1 MCVCAV
7 RVCMLVLC
15 DNAIGRGRRTPTS
28 TSTSA
33 LTAGVQKSKIVTN
46 SIYCIY
52 SALSVHKCRNSARR
66 GCRGS
71 EEKRGGSKGGSCRSW
86 WARYALRRVRVC
98 AAAAAC
104 KMFLLTRR
112 HSLLGPEKRVEG
124 GKEERYR
131 QRDRHSVRHRGTASS
146 SK

>member
-1 MCVCAV
+1 
-7 RVCMLVLC
+7 MLVLC

-52 SALSVHKCRNSARR
+52 NALSVHKCRNSATR

-71 EEKRGGSKGGSCRSW
+71 GEKGGEGVGVAVAAGGRVTRC
-86 WARYALRRVRVC
+86 AACEYALLR
-98 AAAAAC
+98 
-104 KMFLLTRR
+104 LLA
-112 HSLLGPEKRVEG
+112 KCFC
-124 GKEERYR
+124 
-131 QRDRHSVRHRGTASS
+131 
-146 SK
+146 